1 MVVIDIPRL
10 ARAVRHFV
18 AWRASEQLL
27 LPVVWLV
34 LGFSRLLIVA
44 LPFRNFAP
52 WLGASL
58 GASPWLQLL
67 SSGTE
72 TRAASIGKVVRVAAR
87 YTPWQSNCLPQA
99 MTAAVLLRFFA
110 IPYSFFLGVARTPNQ
125 LTAHAWVAAGRV
137 QVTGGAGF
145 GEFSVVC
152 CFAHN
157 PAPSAA
163 PSSPNA
169 PSNKLG

>member
-1 MVVIDIPRL
+1 MPRL
-10 ARAVRHFV
+10 ARAVRHFL
-18 AWRASEQLL
+18 AWRASEQVL
-27 LPVVWLV
+27 LPAAWIV
-34 LGFSRLLIVA
+34 LGYSRLLVAA
-44 LPFRNFAP
+44 LPFRYFAP

-58 GASPWLQLL
+58 GASPWIPLL

-87 YTPWQSNCLPQA
+87 YTPWKSSCLPQA

-110 IPYSFFLGVARTPNQ
+110 IPYSFFLGVARTPNH

-137 QVTGGAGF
+137 QVTGGSGF

-152 CFAHN
+152 CFVRA
-157 PAPSAA
+157 ASKRRA
-163 PSSPNA
+163 PSSSSTP
-169 PSNKLG
+169 L